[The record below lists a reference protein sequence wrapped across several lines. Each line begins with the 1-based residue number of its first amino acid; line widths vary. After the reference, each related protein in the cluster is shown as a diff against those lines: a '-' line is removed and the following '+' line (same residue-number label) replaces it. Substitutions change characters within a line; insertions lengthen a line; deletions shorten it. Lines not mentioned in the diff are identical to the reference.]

1 MNSEQPT
8 RKSPWQ
14 LSLRELLLLIAV
26 FALAAAYAIAAG
38 RNYRNQNELVRLRR
52 EVGYLAPSDSDQVAA
67 VRLTSDQPLTYRL
80 RVRVPDSPRYRVA
93 YSSLW
98 PKATSAPDW
107 YAAAPLPAGESV
119 VTVRILK
126 DTRDDRWK
134 ITTLVQSDAGTK
146 RIATVL
152 PGEQSDVF
160 RQSHDVVSAGVG
172 RQTVALDKSKRLR
185 LLDDKWLVGEGGLM
199 LYGNKPP
206 QRDQIGVYAELQ
218 PDIGTL

>member
-14 LSLRELLLLIAV
+14 WSLRELLMLIAL
-26 FALAAAYAIAAG
+26 FAFAVAYAITAN
-38 RNYRNQNELVRLRR
+38 RNYRDQSELMRLRR
-52 EVGYLAPSDSDQVAA
+52 EVGYLAPSESDQIAA
-67 VRLTSDQPLTYRL
+67 VRLSSDQPLTYRL

-152 PGEQSDVF
+152 PEDHSKTF
-160 RQSHDVVSAGVG
+160 RESHDVVSAGVG
-172 RQTVALDKSKRLR
+172 RQTVTLDKSSRLR

-206 QRDQIGVYAELQ
+206 DSDQIGVYAELQ